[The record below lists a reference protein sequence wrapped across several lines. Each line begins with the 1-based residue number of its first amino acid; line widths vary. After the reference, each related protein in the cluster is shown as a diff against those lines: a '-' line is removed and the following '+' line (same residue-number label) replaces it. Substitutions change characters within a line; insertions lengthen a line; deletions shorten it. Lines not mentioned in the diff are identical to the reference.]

1 MRGSEEERRG
11 GEEWRGIGMKEG
23 GGELWRGEGPSSP
36 PQATTGAKA
45 VLVAVVGGRDSKEDE
60 EEEVVV
66 FLKSFYSLGPHG
78 AGTYSSS
85 VEVGCKFTQPAD
97 FAVIG
102 KKIFFKKAK
111 FELGW

>member
-1 MRGSEEERRG
+1 
-11 GEEWRGIGMKEG
+11 MKEG

-45 VLVAVVGGRDSKEDE
+45 VLVAVVGGRDSKEDDDE
-60 EEEVVV
+60 EVV

>member
-45 VLVAVVGGRDSKEDE
+45 VLVAVVGGRDSKEKDE
-60 EEEVVV
+60 EVVVV

-85 VEVGCKFTQPAD
+85 VEVGCKFT
-97 FAVIG
+97 
-102 KKIFFKKAK
+102 
-111 FELGW
+111 